1 VRSRAPTSH
10 DHRARTRNH
19 DRQHVAAELDERAQ
33 RGIDRFVIP
42 VNVPDKQRAIE
53 LLARHLFVAGG

>member
-1 VRSRAPTSH
+1 MSDDLLDA
-10 DHRARTRNH
+10 
-19 DRQHVAAELDERAQ
+19 VAIAGTAEEAVPRLLTLAQ

-53 LLARHLFVAGG
+53 LLARHLCVHRG